1 VTLRSGSGTSSLVAI
16 AALVVVPFLGWV
28 VWAGLQQAD
37 QDVRWET
44 VGFDNG
50 PADAANSSVQI
61 NFDVF
66 YPAGSS
72 LECTVRALDA
82 DGIEV
87 GRADVPIEAEG
98 TSASVDYSLAVTA
111 RPSSAFVQTCRLAD

>member
-1 VTLRSGSGTSSLVAI
+1 MIVV

-37 QDVRWET
+37 QEVRWET
-44 VGFDNG
+44 VSFDSG
-50 PADAANSSVQI
+50 PEGSAPSSVQI

-66 YPAGSS
+66 FPAGTS

-82 DGIEV
+82 DGVEV
-87 GRADVPIEAEG
+87 GRADVPVNAAG
-98 TSASVDYSLAVTA
+98 TSATVDYALQVTA
-111 RPSSAFVQTCRLAD
+111 RPSSAFVQTCRLTD